1 LKSHRFNSDGFFI
14 ELHMKIGIPKE
25 IKQGEYRVSI
35 TPGGIKELCQLG
47 HLVEVEKNAGVGS
60 GFTDNDYVLAGAT
73 LVATAEEIYRNNT
86 LIVKVKEPLPTEYAL
101 INEKHIL
108 FTYLHLASSLPLTQA
123 LMKSGATCIAYE
135 TVEKSDRS
143 LPLLAPMSEVAGR
156 MATQQGAWFLEKQ
169 NGGKGVLLGGVPGIP
184 AAKVVVLGGGT
195 VGTQAARIAA
205 GMGANVSILDINF
218 ARLRYLDEIMP
229 KNVQTIVSNQAHI
242 ELALQNADLVIGA
255 VLVPGDKAPMIVS
268 AEQIKTLTPGT
279 VVVDV
284 AIDQGGCIETTRAT
298 SHQEPVYE
306 VNGVLHYCV
315 PNMPGAVPR
324 TSTMALSATTL
335 PYIKQLANKGWEEA
349 TKTNPELAK
358 GLNIIKGKVVYE
370 AVAKAFN
377 LLGVSN

>member
-1 LKSHRFNSDGFFI
+1 
-14 ELHMKIGIPKE
+14 MKIGIPKE
-25 IKQGEYRVSI
+25 IKQGEYRVAT
-35 TPGGIKELCQLG
+35 TPGGVKELCQLG
-47 HLVEVEKNAGVGS
+47 HQVLVEKNAGAGS
-60 GFTDNDYVLAGAT
+60 GFTDEDYQKAGASI
-73 LVATAEEIYRNNT
+73 VDTAEEVYANSI
-86 LIVKVKEPLPTEYAL
+86 LIVKVKEPLAREYSL
-101 INEKHIL
+101 LKEEHIL
-108 FTYLHLASSLPLTQA
+108 FTYLHLASSLPLTHA

-205 GMGANVSILDINF
+205 GMGANVSILDVNF
-218 ARLRYLDEIMP
+218 NRLRYLDEVMP

-242 ELALQNADLVIGA
+242 EQALWNADLIIGA
-255 VLVPGDKAPMIVS
+255 VLVPGDKAPVIVS
-268 AEQIKTLTPGT
+268 AAQINTLAPGT

-284 AIDQGGCIETTRAT
+284 AIDQGGCIETTHAT
-298 SHQEPVYE
+298 SHKEPVYE

-335 PYIKQLANKGWEEA
+335 PYIKQIADKGWEEA
-349 TKTNPELAK
+349 TKASPELAK
-358 GLNIIKGKVVYE
+358 GLNVVKGKVVYE
-370 AVAKAFN
+370 AVAKAF
-377 LLGVSN
+377 GMSDVK

>member
-1 LKSHRFNSDGFFI
+1 
-14 ELHMKIGIPKE
+14 M
-25 IKQGEYRVSI
+25 
-35 TPGGIKELCQLG
+35 
-47 HLVEVEKNAGVGS
+47 EKNAGAGS
-60 GFTDNDYVLAGAT
+60 GFSDNDYIVAGAT
-73 LVATAEEIYRNNT
+73 LVATAEEVYHNNT

-242 ELALQNADLVIGA
+242 EMALQNADLLIGA

-268 AEQIKTLTPGT
+268 AEQIKTLAPGT

-335 PYIKQLANKGWEEA
+335 PYVKQLANKGWEEA
-349 TKTNPELAK
+349 TKNNPELAK
-358 GLNIIKGKVVYE
+358 GLNVIKGKVVYE

-377 LLGVSN
+377 L

>member
-1 LKSHRFNSDGFFI
+1 
-14 ELHMKIGIPKE
+14 MKIGIPKE
-25 IKQGEYRVSI
+25 IKQGEYRVST
-35 TPGGIKELCQLG
+35 TPGGVKELCQLG
-47 HLVEVEKNAGVGS
+47 HQVQVEKNAGTGS
-60 GFTDNDYVLAGAT
+60 GFTDGDYQKAGAT
-73 LVATAEEIYRNNT
+73 IADTTEEVFANNI
-86 LIVKVKEPLPTEYAL
+86 LIVKVKEPLATEYAL
-101 INEKHIL
+101 LKEHHIL

-205 GMGANVSILDINF
+205 GMGANVWILDVNF
-218 ARLRYLDEIMP
+218 SRLRYLDEVMP
-229 KNVQTIVSNQAHI
+229 KNVQTLVSNQSHI
-242 ELALQNADLVIGA
+242 EQALLNADLIIGA
-255 VLVPGDKAPMIVS
+255 VLVPGDKAPVIVS
-268 AEQIKTLTPGT
+268 AAQIKTLAPGT

-298 SHQEPVYE
+298 SHKDPVYE

-335 PYIKQLANKGWEEA
+335 PYIKQIADKGWEEA
-349 TKTNPELAK
+349 TKANPELAK
-358 GLNIIKGKVVYE
+358 GLNVVKGKVVYE
-370 AVAKAFN
+370 AVVKAFN
-377 LLGVSN
+377 L

>member
-1 LKSHRFNSDGFFI
+1 
-14 ELHMKIGIPKE
+14 MKIGIPKE
-25 IKQGEYRVSI
+25 IKQGEYRVST
-35 TPGGIKELCQLG
+35 TPGGVKELCQLG
-47 HLVEVEKNAGVGS
+47 HQVQVEKNAGAGS
-60 GFTDNDYVLAGAT
+60 GFTDADYQKAGASI
-73 LVATAEEIYRNNT
+73 VDTAEEVYANNL
-86 LIVKVKEPLPTEYAL
+86 LIVKVKEPLATEYSL
-101 INEKHIL
+101 LKEHHIL

-205 GMGANVSILDINF
+205 GMGANVSILDVNF
-218 ARLRYLDEIMP
+218 SRLRYLDEVMP
-229 KNVQTIVSNQAHI
+229 RNVQTIVSNQAHI
-242 ELALQNADLVIGA
+242 EQALWNADLIIGA
-255 VLVPGDKAPMIVS
+255 VLVPGDKAPVIVS
-268 AEQIKTLTPGT
+268 AEQIKTLAPGT

-298 SHQEPVYE
+298 SHKDPVYE

-335 PYIKQLANKGWEEA
+335 PYIKQIADKGWEEA
-349 TKTNPELAK
+349 TRANPELAK
-358 GLNIIKGKVVYE
+358 GLNVVKGKVVYE
-370 AVAKAFN
+370 AVARAF
-377 LLGVSN
+377 GI

>member
-1 LKSHRFNSDGFFI
+1 
-14 ELHMKIGIPKE
+14 MKIGIPKE
-25 IKQGEYRVSI
+25 IKQGEYRVST
-35 TPGGIKELCQLG
+35 TPGGVKELAQLG
-47 HLVEVEKNAGVGS
+47 HKVQVEKNAGAGS
-60 GFTDNDYVLAGAT
+60 GFTDEDYRKAGASI
-73 LVATAEEIYRNNT
+73 VDTAEEVFANNI
-86 LIVKVKEPLPTEYAL
+86 LIVKVKEPLTTEYTL
-101 INEKHIL
+101 LKEHHIL

-205 GMGANVSILDINF
+205 GMGANVSILDVNF
-218 ARLRYLDEIMP
+218 SRLRYLDEVMP
-229 KNVQTIVSNQAHI
+229 KNVQTMVSNHAHI
-242 ELALQNADLVIGA
+242 ELALQNADLIIGA
-255 VLVPGDKAPMIVS
+255 VLVPGDKAPVIVS

-298 SHQEPVYE
+298 SHKEPIYE

-324 TSTMALSATTL
+324 TSTMALSAVTL
-335 PYIKQLANKGWEEA
+335 PYVKQIADKGWEEA
-349 TKTNPELAK
+349 TKSNSELAK
-358 GLNIIKGKVVYE
+358 GLNVVKGKVVYE
-370 AVAKAFN
+370 AVAKAFQ
-377 LLGVSN
+377 L

>member
-1 LKSHRFNSDGFFI
+1 
-14 ELHMKIGIPKE
+14 MKIGIPKE